1 MTSHKIP
8 KETYNSDLSY
18 CINEFV
24 RNVEHRKMLRDWWFH
39 GETLEGL
46 AGKYHISL
54 TSVKQII
61 YEEGDPI
68 ILKATQKS
76 NKRK

>member
-1 MTSHKIP
+1 
-8 KETYNSDLSY
+8 
-18 CINEFV
+18 
-24 RNVEHRKMLRDWWFH
+24 MLRDWWFH